1 MRYYGR
7 GLRPKTVS
15 NNHGGLTSFS
25 DCATRSIGDYHE
37 AILDEVAIEGLDGVT
52 LEALWTRLKLRPDF
66 GFSLDTEAEKNW
78 VLSILV
84 QQAKQSYTE
93 DFPDILFYLLPNAR
107 AQLVIY
113 NRFEHTDGELGV
125 VVEPDNLPEDPYI
138 FKAFEDKE
146 SSFSET
152 GKD

>member
-52 LEALWTRLKLRPDF
+52 LEALWTRFLVH
-66 GFSLDTEAEKNW
+66 T
-78 VLSILV
+78 VLSQYFTITITRL
-84 QQAKQSYTE
+84 SGT
-93 DFPDILFYLLPNAR
+93 IYLL
-107 AQLVIY
+107 Y
-113 NRFEHTDGELGV
+113 
-125 VVEPDNLPEDPYI
+125 
-138 FKAFEDKE
+138 
-146 SSFSET
+146 
-152 GKD
+152 